1 MKNCVIVEDEF
12 TAQEVAK
19 HLAVKY
25 GGLNILGTFDNAQ
38 DALKFINKNEKVDIV
53 FLDIHLPDMSGF
65 SFLENLTS
73 TPKVVLVT
81 SDKNMALTAYNFD
94 LVVDYLVKP
103 LQKDRFIEAINQC

>member
-1 MKNCVIVEDEF
+1 M
-12 TAQEVAK
+12 AK

-25 GGLNILGTFDNAQ
+25 GNLNILGIFDNGE
-38 DALKFINKNEKVDIV
+38 DALKFINKNETVDIV

-81 SDKNMALTAYNFD
+81 SDKNLALTAYNFD

>member
-1 MKNCVIVEDEF
+1 MTRTLLLVEDDRALREMLIEAF
-12 TAQEVAK
+12 RQDSFSVA
-19 HLAVKY
+19 A
-25 GGLNILGTFDNAQ
+25 FDNAE
-38 DALKFINKNEKVDIV
+38 DALKFINKNETVDIV

-81 SDKNMALTAYNFD
+81 SDKNLALTAYNFD

>member
-12 TAQEVAK
+12 TAQEVVK

-25 GGLNILGTFDNAQ
+25 GDLNILATFGNAE
-38 DALKFINKNEKVDIV
+38 DALKFINQNETVDIV

-65 SFLENLTS
+65 SFLENVTFN
-73 TPKVVLVT
+73 PKVVLIT
-81 SDKNMALTAYNFD
+81 SDKNLALTAYNFD

>member
-12 TAQEVAK
+12 TAQEVVK

-25 GGLNILGTFDNAQ
+25 GDLNILATFDNAE
-38 DALKFINKNEKVDIV
+38 DALKFINQNETVDII

-65 SFLENLTS
+65 SFLENL
-73 TPKVVLVT
+73 
-81 SDKNMALTAYNFD
+81 ALTAYNFD

-103 LQKDRFIEAINQC
+103 LQKDRFMEAINQC

>member
-1 MKNCVIVEDEF
+1 MKNCVIVEDEQ
-12 TAQEVAK
+12 TALEVAK

-25 GGLNILGTFDNAQ
+25 GALNILATFDKAEE
-38 DALKFINKNEKVDIV
+38 ALVYVNKNGKVDIV

-81 SDKNMALTAYNFD
+81 ADKNLALTAYNFD

-103 LQKDRFIEAINQC
+103 LQKDRFMEAINQC

>member
-25 GGLNILGTFDNAQ
+25 GNLNVLGTFDNGE
-38 DALKFINKNEKVDIV
+38 DALNFIHKNETVDIV

-65 SFLENLTS
+65 SFLENVTFN
-73 TPKVVLVT
+73 PKVVLIT
-81 SDKNMALTAYNFD
+81 SDKNLALTAYNFD

-103 LQKDRFIEAINQC
+103 LQKDRFMEAINQC

>member
-103 LQKDRFIEAINQC
+103 LQKDRFIEAINQF

>member
-1 MKNCVIVEDEF
+1 MKNCVIVEDEQ
-12 TAQEVAK
+12 TALEVAK

-25 GGLNILGTFDNAQ
+25 GALNILATFDKAEE
-38 DALKFINKNEKVDIV
+38 ALAYVNKNGKVDIV

-65 SFLENLTS
+65 SFLENLIS

-81 SDKNMALTAYNFD
+81 ADKNLALTAYNFD

-103 LQKDRFIEAINQC
+103 LQKDRFMEAINQC

>member
-1 MKNCVIVEDEF
+1 MKNCVIVEDEQ
-12 TAQEVAK
+12 TALEVAK

-25 GGLNILGTFDNAQ
+25 GALNILATFDKAEE
-38 DALKFINKNEKVDIV
+38 ALEFVNRNEKVDIV
-53 FLDIHLPDMSGF
+53 LLDIHLPDMSGF

-81 SDKNMALTAYNFD
+81 ADKNLALTAYNFD

-103 LQKDRFIEAINQC
+103 LQKDRFMEAINQC